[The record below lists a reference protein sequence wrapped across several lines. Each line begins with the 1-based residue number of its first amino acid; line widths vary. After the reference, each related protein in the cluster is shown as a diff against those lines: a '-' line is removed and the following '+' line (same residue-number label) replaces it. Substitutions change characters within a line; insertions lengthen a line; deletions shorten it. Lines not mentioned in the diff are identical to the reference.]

1 MATEASLE
9 ATQGLAFGTGPGRA
23 GVSSMGMSRK
33 SANGGLAVIVRIAPP
48 ALDEAFEGTP
58 GSLAAFGAAAFGAVA
73 VAFLGPFLGVT
84 RVASGVAF
92 DDATAAAPGL
102 ALGVALEAR
111 RGASGTLA
119 ASSSG
124 TAREACGVGFGS
136 MTVTSFEAAMAVAV
150 FAFGAFSR
158 IRP

>member
-1 MATEASLE
+1 MATDASLE

-33 SANGGLAVIVRIAPP
+33 SADGDLAVIVRIAPP
-48 ALDEAFEGTP
+48 ALDSTSGGTP
-58 GSLAAFGAAAFGAVA
+58 GSLAAFGAVA

-92 DDATAAAPGL
+92 DDAVAAAPGL
-102 ALGVALEAR
+102 ALGVPLEAR

-124 TAREACGVGFGS
+124 TA
-136 MTVTSFEAAMAVAV
+136 M
-150 FAFGAFSR
+150 
-158 IRP
+158 